1 VKFSQI
7 PLGSRFSYRGKIYR
21 KVSPL
26 QGTDEADGSRALI
39 PRSAKVGLLDASGE
53 EIDANLPAL
62 LPRHV
67 VESVLDDYR
76 RSLRAGLALI
86 EPALDDEQLATLRT
100 AIEAADQELWTQ
112 LALRSVAG
120 DNAAPTPD
128 PTDHP

>member
-1 VKFSQI
+1 MKFSQI
-7 PLGSRFSYRGKIYR
+7 PAGSRFSYRGKTYR

-53 EIDANLPAL
+53 QIGPELPPL
-62 LPRHV
+62 LPRHI

-76 RSLRAGLALI
+76 RRLRAGLASI
-86 EPALDDEQLATLRT
+86 ETALDDEQLARLRN

-120 DNAAPTPD
+120 DNATPTSD